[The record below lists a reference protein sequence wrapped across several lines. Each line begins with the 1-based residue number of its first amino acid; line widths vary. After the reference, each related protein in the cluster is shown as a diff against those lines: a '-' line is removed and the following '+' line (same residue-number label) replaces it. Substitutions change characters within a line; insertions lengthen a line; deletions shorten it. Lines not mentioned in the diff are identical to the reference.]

1 MKEVFTIEKEFVFNN
16 NIYEITSIS
25 IEHNYDVAGSICQG
39 EFIISGD
46 YRLHEVSINKEDFN
60 FKVPFQN
67 DIRSNVNLDSVEV
80 TINDFS
86 YDLKED
92 TLSINVEYLVEGEQ
106 SLIEFAE
113 ETDLDEFLQNNEA
126 EIIDLSSE
134 EVEDERE
141 EEKPVVILKPEVEE
155 IEEERE
161 EIIEEREE
169 IKEEE
174 EKEVIEEDKRHHI
187 DKNTIVDSINSEESF
202 VTYNVHTVTA
212 SDTIDNIC
220 EAYKINL
227 NDLKKFNEFEE
238 LTLNMKL
245 IIPDE
250 ED

>member
-39 EFIISGD
+39 EFTISGD

-220 EAYKINL
+220 ETYKINL

>member
-106 SLIEFAE
+106 SLI
-113 ETDLDEFLQNNEA
+113 
-126 EIIDLSSE
+126 
-134 EVEDERE
+134 
-141 EEKPVVILKPEVEE
+141 
-155 IEEERE
+155 
-161 EIIEEREE
+161 
-169 IKEEE
+169 
-174 EKEVIEEDKRHHI
+174 
-187 DKNTIVDSINSEESF
+187 
-202 VTYNVHTVTA
+202 
-212 SDTIDNIC
+212 
-220 EAYKINL
+220 NL
-227 NDLKKFNEFEE
+227 LRKQ
-238 LTLNMKL
+238 T
-245 IIPDE
+245 
-250 ED
+250 